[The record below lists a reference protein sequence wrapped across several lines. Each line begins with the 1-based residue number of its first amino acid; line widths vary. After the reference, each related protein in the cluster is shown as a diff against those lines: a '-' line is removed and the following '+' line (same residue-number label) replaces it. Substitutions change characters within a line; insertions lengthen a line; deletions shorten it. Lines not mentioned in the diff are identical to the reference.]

1 MSMRDYAVNDYGL
14 VLDEETIKVI
24 ASQYCEGYTEEDYD
38 EDPWGFNDEL
48 YSAGIVE
55 YMSDFSG
62 ETIHIDDDG
71 IDDWRNTDVYCSDLI
86 YYIPVS
92 RISTLFK
99 AAYNNIEEM
108 VDEFK
113 EKIGEYFTEDFNYRE
128 YIRHIVGTY
137 FG

>member
-14 VLDEETIKVI
+14 VLDEDMMKII

-38 EDPWGFNDEL
+38 EDFCAFNDEL
-48 YSAGIVE
+48 YGAGIVE

-62 ETIHIDDDG
+62 EAVYIDDDG
-71 IDDWRNTDVYCSDLI
+71 IDDWRNTDVYCSDVI

-92 RISTLFK
+92 NISTLFK

-113 EKIGEYFTEDFNYRE
+113 DKIGKYFTEDFNYRKN
-128 YIRHIVGTY
+128 IRHIVGTY